1 MDFLPLFLPG
11 FLIFPAHLHK
21 TGILYTD
28 HCNHSHLRKYIASL
42 CDNPSFRDSVQ
53 SIHRHECTDRLPDAR
68 HSILRST
75 VWCRLRCNPVCLSPV
90 RTMAC
95 IRRQSRK
102 IRQMESR
109 ITVSPSHSGSGCP
122 ADVSAVYTSC
132 LSFLRKPSVPARAL
146 FLPEVLPLLTEPIRS
161 IPVRSY
167 LRSRSVSQ
175 KHTGKSR
182 RLFQILRS
190 SSGFRFPRPSYRL
203 HG

>member
-1 MDFLPLFLPG
+1 MDFLPLFLPA
-11 FLIFPAHLHK
+11 FLIFPVRLHK
-21 TGILYTD
+21 TDIPYTD
-28 HCNHSHLRKYIASL
+28 HCNHSHPGKYIASL

-132 LSFLRKPSVPARAL
+132 LSFLRKPSDPARVLFQPEAL
-146 FLPEVLPLLTEPIRS
+146 LLLTEPIRN
-161 IPVRSY
+161 IPVLWY
-167 LRSRSVSQ
+167 LPSRSVSQ
-175 KHTGKSR
+175 KHTDKSR
-182 RLFQILRS
+182 RLFQILQNS
-190 SSGFRFPRPSYRL
+190 FGFRCRHP
-203 HG
+203 